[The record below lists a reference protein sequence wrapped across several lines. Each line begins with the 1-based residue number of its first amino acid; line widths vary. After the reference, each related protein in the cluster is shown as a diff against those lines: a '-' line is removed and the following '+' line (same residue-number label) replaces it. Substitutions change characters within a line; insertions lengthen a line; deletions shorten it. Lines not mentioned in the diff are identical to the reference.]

1 MDQQR
6 IAQFE
11 KMAREDPDNELGQFS
26 LGKAYLE
33 AGRSHDAI
41 EPLKRA
47 VELRPGMSKAY
58 QLLGEAYE
66 RAGNHALA
74 VATVTNGA
82 TVADEQGDV
91 MPRDTMA
98 KLLAS
103 WGEPVPKFRS
113 STAPGGRASAG
124 AAVGPAPGGAAGTTA
139 AGPLSPEAT
148 ATAFQCSRCGR
159 PSNRLPKPP
168 FKGPL
173 GQKVYEN
180 VCQPCWREWIPMGTK
195 VINELGLV
203 LSNPSGQEAYDQY
216 MIEFLQLEDR

>member
-6 IAQFE
+6 IQQFE

-33 AGRSHDAI
+33 AGRAKDAI
-41 EPLKRA
+41 KPLQRA
-47 VELRPGMSKAY
+47 IDLRPAMSKAY
-58 QLLGEAYE
+58 QLLGEAFE
-66 RAGNHALA
+66 RSGDHAKA
-74 VATVTNGA
+74 VATVTKGA

-103 WGEPVPKFRS
+103 WGAAVPKFRS
-113 STAPGGRASAG
+113 TTAPASKGAEVSPATEAG
-124 AAVGPAPGGAAGTTA
+124 
-139 AGPLSPEAT
+139 
-148 ATAFQCSRCGR
+148 FQCARCGR
-159 PSNRLPKPP
+159 PSGKLPKPP

-173 GQKVYEN
+173 GQKVFDN
-180 VCQPCWREWIPMGTK
+180 ICQACWREWIPMGTK

-203 LSNPSGQEAYDQY
+203 LSNPAGQQAYDQY
-216 MIEFLQLEDR
+216 MIEFLQLEE